1 MNDKFQAYLN
11 NIKAKT
17 GKDPEDFLELAR
29 ANGLLTPGTKTG
41 ALVAWLKEDFG
52 LGHGHAMA
60 IVATIQAATRPQP
73 GRDERIDRHFSG
85 ARSHWR
91 PTYEQLLRELSGFGP
106 SVTAAPTNSYIS
118 LLTSDK
124 KFGVLQISKDRLDVG
139 IKLKD
144 VEADGRL
151 EPASGWNSMV
161 SHRVRVT
168 VPTQVD
174 GQLVG
179 WLRQAYENERS

>member
-1 MNDKFQAYLN
+1 MNDKFQSYLN

-17 GKDPEDFLELAR
+17 GKDPEDFLELAK
-29 ANGLLTPGTKTG
+29 AKGLLAPGTKTG

-52 LGHGHAMA
+52 LGQGHAMA
-60 IVATIQAATRPQP
+60 IVATIQRATKPP
-73 GRDERIDRHFSG
+73 TSRDELIDRHFSG
-85 ARSHWR
+85 ARGHWR
-91 PTYEQLLRELSGFGP
+91 PTYDQLLRDLSGFGP
-106 SVTAAPTNSYIS
+106 SVTAAPTSAYIS
-118 LLTSDK
+118 LLANDK
-124 KFGVLQISKDRLDVG
+124 KFGILQVSRDRLDVG

-144 VEADGRL
+144 LEAGGRL

-168 VPTQVD
+168 DPAQVD